1 MRQRGKRVSRSSMN
15 AGRLKAGAV
24 LLAIG
29 IIAGGCSIMPAS
41 GPAGPDVREGQH
53 NPESLPFATVKITPP
68 VISVLAASAPE
79 LGKAFRDTRPPKAIV
94 FGIGD
99 VVSVTI
105 FEAAAG
111 GLFIPS
117 EAGVRPGN
125 FVNLPNQS
133 VDNNGNISVPY
144 GGQVRA
150 AGRTPQQVQDEIVNV
165 LKNRAIEP
173 QAVVATVDQ
182 RTSLVSVLGDVN
194 TPSRFP
200 ANAAGEHILDT
211 ITRAGGPKSQGYDT
225 WVMLERNRRR
235 EIVPFGALVYEP
247 RLNDIWTHPNDT
259 IYLYRE
265 PQTFVAFGASGQQGE
280 FNFGAWRI
288 SLAEGLAKAGGLN
301 DNQAE
306 PASVFLYRG
315 ETREVAKELGIDCS
329 PFQGPIIP
337 VVYVL
342 NLRDPAGFFLAT
354 KLQMRN
360 KDVVFASNAT
370 VVDAAKAMQ
379 FFRLVVATVNDPI
392 VTATNAYILKGTAA
406 GTTSGTTVIQSTV
419 PVSTTTP

>member
-1 MRQRGKRVSRSSMN
+1 MGSASLQPVSVCRLN
-15 AGRLKAGAV
+15 AGIILTAV
-24 LLAIG
+24 AIM
-29 IIAGGCSIMPAS
+29 AAGCSIMPAS
-41 GPAGPDVREGQH
+41 GPAGPDVRAGSVMQ
-53 NPESLPFATVKITPP
+53 SLPFATVKVAPH
-68 VISVLAASAPE
+68 VVSVLAANAPE
-79 LGKAFRDTRPPKAIV
+79 LGKAFRDSHPPRAIV
-94 FGIGD
+94 FGVGD

-125 FVNLPNQS
+125 FVNLPNQA
-133 VDNNGNISVPY
+133 VDNNGNVSVPY
-144 GGQVRA
+144 GGQIRA

-225 WVMLERNRRR
+225 WVMLERSGRR

-288 SLAEGLAKAGGLN
+288 SVG
-301 DNQAE
+301 
-306 PASVFLYRG
+306 
-315 ETREVAKELGIDCS
+315 
-329 PFQGPIIP
+329 
-337 VVYVL
+337 
-342 NLRDPAGFFLAT
+342 
-354 KLQMRN
+354 
-360 KDVVFASNAT
+360 
-370 VVDAAKAMQ
+370 
-379 FFRLVVATVNDPI
+379 
-392 VTATNAYILKGTAA
+392 
-406 GTTSGTTVIQSTV
+406 
-419 PVSTTTP
+419 